1 MIIALSVA
9 LVFMF
14 FVLLGALAHIGK
26 LQKQLIDI
34 DKEQHTQNTDIIDLI
49 KFKGEATQMLL
60 QHIEILQYLVDK
72 DDLLGKKKIYYK
84 GPMGEA

>member
-1 MIIALSVA
+1 
-9 LVFMF
+9 
-14 FVLLGALAHIGK
+14 
-26 LQKQLIDI
+26 
-34 DKEQHTQNTDIIDLI
+34 
-49 KFKGEATQMLL
+49 MLL